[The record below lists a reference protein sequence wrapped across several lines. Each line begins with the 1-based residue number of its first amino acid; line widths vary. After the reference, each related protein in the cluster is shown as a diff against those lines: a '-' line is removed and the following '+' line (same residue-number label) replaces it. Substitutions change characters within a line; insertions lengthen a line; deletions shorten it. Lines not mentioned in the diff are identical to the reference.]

1 MSRVLAGLSVL
12 TLLLAAGCGT
22 EHAGADDGPAPLPD
36 ATFQRVLG
44 QGVDPGLVY
53 AVELPGFELAEQ
65 SAGVLGDADYGA
77 TYVPAAGDPTG
88 QAHLRVSRGTYD
100 AARCGRDP
108 LPEGAVTSCAP
119 DATGWYRTGGGWQ
132 EYVVASDGHVLA
144 LSAPAGA
151 VDRADLVA
159 AALGARR
166 QDGGALTP
174 ATPATPASPVS
185 RGDLPTTGDGA
196 PIDPYGTD
204 APGG

>member
-1 MSRVLAGLSVL
+1 MPRVLAGLSVL
-12 TLLLAAGCGT
+12 ALLPAAGCGT
-22 EHAGADDGPAPLPD
+22 EDAADDGPVPLPD

-53 AVELPGFELAEQ
+53 AVELPGSSLAEQ

-77 TYVPAAGDPTG
+77 TYVPAQDDPTG
-88 QAHLRVSRGTYD
+88 QAHLRVSRGTYHT
-100 AARCGRDP
+100 ARCGRDP
-108 LPEGAVTSCAP
+108 LPEGVVASCVP

-144 LSAPAGA
+144 LSAPVGA

-166 QDGGALTP
+166 QDGGDLTP
-174 ATPATPASPVS
+174 ATPSSPVS

-196 PIDPYGTD
+196 PIDPYGTNP
-204 APGG
+204 PGG